1 MATTTPTTPDR
12 DLAARLRAAK
22 LRVTSQRLIIHR
34 VMRDLDRHVTAE
46 EVAKRA
52 ARRLPGLSLPTVYST
67 LELLEGLGLLRRVP
81 LSTGAVLWDPR
92 LTEHHHAACRDCGRL
107 TDLEASIDT
116 AAGLRA
122 ARAEGFDPERAEMV
136 VVGRCADCARSG
148 KTT

>member
-1 MATTTPTTPDR
+1 MATATPATPDQ
-12 DLAARLRAAK
+12 DLTALLRAAN

-81 LSTGAVLWDPR
+81 LATGAVLWDPR
-92 LTEHHHAACRDCGRL
+92 LTEHHHAACRECGRL
-107 TDLEASIDT
+107 IDLDAPVDT
-116 AAGLRA
+116 APGLRA
-122 ARAEGFDPERAEMV
+122 ARARGFEPDGAEMV
-136 VVGRCADCARSG
+136 VLGRCAECSRSA
-148 KTT
+148 KTA